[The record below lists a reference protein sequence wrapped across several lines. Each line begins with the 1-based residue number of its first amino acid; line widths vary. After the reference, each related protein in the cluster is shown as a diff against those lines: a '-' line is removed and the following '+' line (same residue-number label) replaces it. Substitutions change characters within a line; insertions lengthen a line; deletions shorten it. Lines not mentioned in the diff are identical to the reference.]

1 MFHQYF
7 YFAWLKYKNC
17 AQILLPVSNP
27 HLLPSP
33 SPCLFHLDH
42 DEADVRSSLQT
53 TFFIARSLYRY
64 VIADSEV

>member
-7 YFAWLKYKNC
+7 SWLKKTVRH
-17 AQILLPVSNP
+17 ILLPVSNP
-27 HLLPSP
+27 YLLPSP

-53 TFFIARSLYRY
+53 TVFIARGLYRY
-64 VIADSEV
+64 VIANSVV